1 MVPKLQDE
9 LDLSY
14 FDTQFTSMQP
24 FESVQEDSQMR
35 ISVTGGMFEGFTFD
49 QTAADAA
56 KRNNGDTALDL
67 LEEEEDEE
75 DDSAAAG
82 AASLPPPID
91 SLAATGDGG
100 EL

>member
-1 MVPKLQDE
+1 MVGLNA
-9 LDLSY
+9 
-14 FDTQFTSMQP
+14 TSTNHMCDM
-24 FESVQEDSQMR
+24 VAR
-35 ISVTGGMFEGFTFD
+35 RVGVGRTVGV
-49 QTAADAA
+49 AA
-56 KRNNGDTALDL
+56 KLNNGDTALDL